1 MNLTKTTS
9 SSRDITLNNTLIW
22 FVIVWH
28 VLFLTFIGLMV
39 FIIRVNKN
47 KNKIYPRV
55 IDVSVR
61 QNDEDF

>member
-1 MNLTKTTS
+1 MNLTKTT
-9 SSRDITLNNTLIW
+9 SSRDITLNNTLIL
-22 FVIVWH
+22 FVIFCL

-47 KNKIYPRV
+47 TNKVYPRV
-55 IDVSVR
+55 IDVSIR